1 MSLRLRQQKEIIKK
15 IKKEKRLNPH
25 LNQGAKDEGHQLLQT
40 DFNSTDHLKKK
51 HLLNALKFNMW
62 SNEPMKW
69 PLESI

>member
-1 MSLRLRQQKEIIKK
+1 MSLRPRQQKEIIKK
-15 IKKEKRLNPH
+15 IKKGKRLNPD

-40 DFNSTDHLKKK
+40 DLNSTDHLKKK
-51 HLLNALKFNMW
+51 HLLNALKFNMC

>member
-1 MSLRLRQQKEIIKK
+1 MSLRPRQQKEIIKK
-15 IKKEKRLNPH
+15 IKKGKRLNPD
-25 LNQGAKDEGHQLLQT
+25 LIQEAKDEGHQLLQT